1 MSKEQK
7 ITLLVAVTTAFLTTF
22 MSSSLNLSIPNIGK
36 EFSTGAAAVGWVV
49 TTYMFAVSAINVP
62 IGKVADARGRKKI
75 LKVGITLF
83 TLASIAGAFSVS
95 IWMLLGCRLIQGIA
109 GAMLFAT
116 NNAILLDAF
125 PKEKHGMALG
135 KSVAAT
141 YTGLS
146 LGPVIGG
153 VLNHYLGWRSVFIA
167 SAVVGITALSVAV
180 KGLSKEENITPS
192 EHRDTTGSILYMA
205 MMMAVIFGLTDLTV
219 SKYAWMILAAG
230 LLIGCLFVIAEKRAV
245 DPIIRISM
253 FTEDPVFTMSN
264 IAAMLNYGATFAIG
278 YILSLYLQQI
288 SGFSSQTAGLILVA
302 QPVVMALL
310 SPKMGRLAD
319 RIEPWKLATGGMM
332 VITTGTL
339 VLTQLSETTSFV
351 FIIIILAFLGVGFAM
366 FTSPNTKAIMSRV
379 DPKDYGV
386 ANSITA
392 TMRNLGQSTSMAI
405 VTIAMG
411 IFLGGSTLQNA
422 DKATLLHSM
431 KVSFIVFVVLSIIAT
446 LMSMKRGSE
455 IKHEESETQ

>member
-1 MSKEQK
+1 
-7 ITLLVAVTTAFLTTF
+7 
-22 MSSSLNLSIPNIGK
+22 
-36 EFSTGAAAVGWVV
+36 
-49 TTYMFAVSAINVP
+49 
-62 IGKVADARGRKKI
+62 
-75 LKVGITLF
+75 
-83 TLASIAGAFSVS
+83 
-95 IWMLLGCRLIQGIA
+95 
-109 GAMLFAT
+109 
-116 NNAILLDAF
+116 
-125 PKEKHGMALG
+125 
-135 KSVAAT
+135 
-141 YTGLS
+141 
-146 LGPVIGG
+146 
-153 VLNHYLGWRSVFIA
+153 
-167 SAVVGITALSVAV
+167 
-180 KGLSKEENITPS
+180 
-192 EHRDTTGSILYMA
+192 
-205 MMMAVIFGLTDLTV
+205 
-219 SKYAWMILAAG
+219 MILVAG

-310 SPKMGRLAD
+310 SPKMGKLAD